1 MTYTVIIE
9 CHQKTVASYTSDF
22 IPRVGDTIV
31 DRNKNI
37 PMTVIEVGYFIPCNN
52 ETCMSVVVTVKWR

>member
-1 MTYTVIIE
+1 MTYTVIVE
-9 CHQKTVASYTSDF
+9 CNQEPVTSYTADF

-37 PMTVIEVGYFIPCNN
+37 PMTVTEVAYFIPCNG
-52 ETCMSVVVTVKWR
+52 ETSMSVVVKTKWR